1 MPITV
6 PRGPAP
12 ASREGPSDTDLLM
25 AMATMERLGRLP
37 TFDERFRG
45 GPENLPLSYPGES
58 FHSAWPDQGGTL
70 EGGRNIRISIPK
82 VTRKQREELGIKP
95 TDMQPIVEQLTAL
108 RGQGS
113 R

>member
-45 GPENLPLSYPGES
+45 HVPLVDRLDPSL
-58 FHSAWPDQGGTL
+58 QGQIEDRRQDEDELAAQEAASRKLRMAT
-70 EGGRNIRISIPK
+70 IRPQVSVMATKRRTTFTTP
-82 VTRKQREELGIKP
+82 REEEP
-95 TDMQPIVEQLTAL
+95 
-108 RGQGS
+108 
-113 R
+113 